1 MALLLLIALVVAHL
15 PSPSLC
21 FSFIISHP
29 SSKNIDLPRR
39 QRLSCSSNN
48 DSIDENTLISS
59 QKRRKILISPFTATI
74 AVASQNKVA
83 LAADDDGQLPNL
95 LDQIKEGRQQ
105 LEDIPELIKAE
116 KWDAGMYLLKRYYI
130 DIVYYSWKWIC
141 CKVEFIFQKKNLI
154 HKNV

>member
-1 MALLLLIALVVAHL
+1 MAVLLLIALVVAHL

-39 QRLSCSSNN
+39 QRLSACSSNN
-48 DSIDENTLISS
+48 DSIGENMLVSS
-59 QKRRKILISPFTATI
+59 QKRRKILIGPFTAATI

-83 LAADDDGQLPNL
+83 LAADDGQLPKL

-116 KWDAGMYLLKRYYI
+116 KWDAGMYLLKR
-130 DIVYYSWKWIC
+130 S
-141 CKVEFIFQKKNLI
+141 
-154 HKNV
+154 H

>member
-1 MALLLLIALVVAHL
+1 MAVLLLIALVVAQL

-48 DSIDENTLISS
+48 DSIDENILVSS
-59 QKRRKILISPFTATI
+59 QKRRKILIGPFTAATI

-83 LAADDDGQLPNL
+83 LADADDGQLPNL

-116 KWDAGMYLLKRYYI
+116 KWDAGMYLLKR
-130 DIVYYSWKWIC
+130 S
-141 CKVEFIFQKKNLI
+141 
-154 HKNV
+154 H

>member
-1 MALLLLIALVVAHL
+1 MPSLTPMQHAQKMERGARMAVILLIALVVAHL

-29 SSKNIDLPRR
+29 SSKNIDLPHRR
-39 QRLSCSSNN
+39 QRLSACSSNN
-48 DSIDENTLISS
+48 DSIDENMLVSS

-74 AVASQNKVA
+74 TVASQSKVA
-83 LAADDDGQLPNL
+83 LAADEDDGQLPKL

-116 KWDAGMYLLKRYYI
+116 KWDAGMYLLKR
-130 DIVYYSWKWIC
+130 S
-141 CKVEFIFQKKNLI
+141 
-154 HKNV
+154 H